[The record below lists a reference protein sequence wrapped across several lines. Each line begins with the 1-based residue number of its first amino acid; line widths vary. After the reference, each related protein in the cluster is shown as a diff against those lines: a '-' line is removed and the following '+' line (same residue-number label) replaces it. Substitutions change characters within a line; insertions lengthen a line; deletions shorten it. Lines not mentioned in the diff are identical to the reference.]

1 MKIRSFAAALA
12 LAGLAASPLLAQ
24 APAPAA
30 PAGVPVTAVSEPVL
44 RLAREVVEGSGLAK
58 TFDVALP
65 DIALRIRQNFANRPE
80 IAKDMDDTLVA
91 LLPEVRTRRGE
102 MIERSARAIGSAF
115 TEAELRDL
123 VTFFNS
129 PTGKKYVGAQQGL
142 LDQVFQFLE
151 PWMQQT
157 SEFFLTRF
165 REEMRKKGHTV

>member
-1 MKIRSFAAALA
+1 
-12 LAGLAASPLLAQ
+12 
-24 APAPAA
+24 
-30 PAGVPVTAVSEPVL
+30 
-44 RLAREVVEGSGLAK
+44 
-58 TFDVALP
+58 
-65 DIALRIRQNFANRPE
+65 
-80 IAKDMDDTLVA
+80 
-91 LLPEVRTRRGE
+91 

-115 TEAELRDL
+115 TEPELRDL

-142 LDQVFQFLE
+142 LNQVFQFLE

>member
-12 LAGLAASPLLAQ
+12 LVGLMASPLMAQ
-24 APAPAA
+24 APAPAV
-30 PAGVPVTAVSEPVL
+30 PAGVPVTAVSEPML
-44 RLAREVVEGSGLAK
+44 RLAREVVEASGLAK

-80 IAKDMDDTLVA
+80 IARDMDDTLVA

-142 LDQVFQFLE
+142 LDQIFQFLE

-157 SEFFLTRF
+157 TDFFLTRF